1 MANKTH
7 KAPII
12 PTSTHGK
19 MLHKVSPSL
28 ELDAE
33 FVGLKKSWMHLASA
47 LECLVA
53 DTIIQAAAIENA
65 ADVARPCSVT
75 YRLYR
80 IVFSCR
86 CNTVN
91 YMSSKINQGYHGNTN
106 KAERLHSSDNKAYDS
121 HDQGCR

>member
-7 KAPII
+7 KPPMI

-28 ELDAE
+28 EFDAE
-33 FVGLKKSWMHLASA
+33 LVGLKKSWMHLVSA

-65 ADVARPCSVT
+65 ADIARPCSVT
-75 YRLYR
+75 YRLYK

-91 YMSSKINQGYHGNTN
+91 YMSSKINQGYLDYAN
-106 KAERLHSSDNKAYDS
+106 KAERLHSSDNKADDS
-121 HDQGCR
+121 HNQGCK